1 MGVFI
6 GLDVSLAKTAICVV
20 DRDGRVLWQG
30 KVPSEP
36 EPLVKRLAEWSG
48 VVDLA
53 GIEACPLSEWLH
65 RGLREVGIPVVCV
78 ETRHAQRFL
87 SSRPIKT
94 DKNAGFGPWPRTLPW
109 LASSPRG
116 NNARRPPAVN

>member
-6 GLDVSLAKTAICVV
+6 GLDVSLAKTAVCVV

-48 VVDLA
+48 IIDLA
-53 GIEACPLSEWLH
+53 GIESLSAVGMATPGAS
-65 RGLREVGIPVVCV
+65 RGGYTGRV
-78 ETRHAQRFL
+78 R
-87 SSRPIKT
+87 
-94 DKNAGFGPWPRTLPW
+94 
-109 LASSPRG
+109 
-116 NNARRPPAVN
+116 

>member
-6 GLDVSLAKTAICVV
+6 GLDVSLNETAVCVV
-20 DRDGRVLWQG
+20 DRDGVVLRQG

-36 EPLVKRLAEWSG
+36 GPLVTRLAEWSS
-48 VVDLA
+48 VIDLA

-65 RGLREVGIPVVCV
+65 RGLREAGIPVMCI

-87 SSRPIKT
+87 SRPT
-94 DKNAGFGPWPRTLPW
+94 RMTPAG
-109 LASSPRG
+109 SPR
-116 NNARRPPAVN
+116 

>member
-6 GLDVSLAKTAICVV
+6 GLDVSLAKTAMCVV

-30 KVPSEP
+30 NVPSEP

-65 RGLREVGIPVVCV
+65 RGLRGRVYRSCALRRAMPSASCP
-78 ETRHAQRFL
+78 RAP
-87 SSRPIKT
+87 SRPTKT
-94 DKNAGFGPWPRTLPW
+94 TRA
-109 LASSPRG
+109 ASLK
-116 NNARRPPAVN
+116 

>member
-6 GLDVSLAKTAICVV
+6 GLDVSLAKTAVCVV

-48 VVDLA
+48 VIDLA

-65 RGLREVGIPVVCV
+65 RVLREAGIPVVCV
-78 ETRHAQRFL
+78 ETRMPSAFCPHVPSKPTGTMPA
-87 SSRPIKT
+87 
-94 DKNAGFGPWPRTLPW
+94 
-109 LASSPRG
+109 ASQK
-116 NNARRPPAVN
+116 

>member
-6 GLDVSLAKTAICVV
+6 GLDVSLAKTAVCVV

-36 EPLVKRLAEWSG
+36 GPLVKRLAEWS
-48 VVDLA
+48 

-65 RGLREVGIPVVCV
+65 RGLREAGIRV
-78 ETRHAQRFL
+78 R
-87 SSRPIKT
+87 
-94 DKNAGFGPWPRTLPW
+94 PRTE
-109 LASSPRG
+109 ARSGKVSPRSLTPSTG
-116 NNARRPPAVN
+116 PMLWCRGSAPSW